1 MSSQRVGGRP
11 RSAAGV
17 ALAMAV
23 AVGSAVA
30 VPTGVARAQDGG
42 SGFLFRE
49 PIVQFTVRGGYALA
63 SAGSDVFSFSTRE
76 LTVDRSDFSS
86 GTIAG
91 SMSFRLSPRLEL
103 AVEGAY
109 MSAAIPSEFREWLDN
124 NDLPIQQTTDFRRIP
139 LTGSLK
145 LYLAPRG
152 RTLGE
157 FAWVPA
163 RFAPYVG
170 AGGGR
175 MKYTFIQ
182 KGDFVDFKTLDV
194 FGDRYE
200 TKGWA
205 TTAHAV
211 AGADLTISPH
221 VGLTT
226 ELRYTYAKGRMG
238 QDFEGF
244 DRIDLSG
251 ATATAGLFF
260 RF

>member
-1 MSSQRVGGRP
+1 
-11 RSAAGV
+11 
-17 ALAMAV
+17 
-23 AVGSAVA
+23 
-30 VPTGVARAQDGG
+30 
-42 SGFLFRE
+42 
-49 PIVQFTVRGGYALA
+49 
-63 SAGSDVFSFSTRE
+63 
-76 LTVDRSDFSS
+76 
-86 GTIAG
+86 
-91 SMSFRLSPRLEL
+91 
-103 AVEGAY
+103 
-109 MSAAIPSEFREWLDN
+109 
-124 NDLPIQQTTDFRRIP
+124 
-139 LTGSLK
+139 
-145 LYLAPRG
+145 
-152 RTLGE
+152 
-157 FAWVPA
+157 
-163 RFAPYVG
+163 
-170 AGGGR
+170 